1 MSVRSHRLTDPPP
14 GARITRAINNRKYTR
29 PACANIHQRSDVNR
43 SERVV
48 DVSCWLFH
56 ADPEN
61 ICDAQ
66 IKCRFNG
73 N

>member
-1 MSVRSHRLTDPPP
+1 MSVRSRRLTDPPP
-14 GARITRAINNRKYTR
+14 GARITRAVNNRKYT
-29 PACANIHQRSDVNR
+29 PACANMHQRSDVNR
-43 SERVV
+43 SKRVA

-66 IKCRFNG
+66 IKRRFNG